1 VLLLRKRCLLFV
13 FDPVCQRLF
22 GEGEGTSDFWDT
34 LSGWTLD
41 MSLRYSDL
49 SFRRS
54 MSYDVLGK
62 PKRDK

>member
-1 VLLLRKRCLLFV
+1 MLLLRKRYLLFV
-13 FDPVCQRLF
+13 FDPVCQL
-22 GEGEGTSDFWDT
+22 GVVLGGTSDFWDT

>member
-1 VLLLRKRCLLFV
+1 MLLLRKRCLLFV
-13 FDPVCQRLF
+13 FDPVCQL
-22 GEGEGTSDFWDT
+22 GLVLGGGTSDFWDT

-41 MSLRYSDL
+41 MSLRYSVL